1 MPESEFNFQ
10 GSVIAI
16 TGGTKGIGA
25 AITESFLAAGA
36 IVVMCARKPPD
47 KIPTVEGRVAEFQ
60 SCDVRKADAVSSWIE
75 SIVAKHGR
83 LDVLVNN
90 AGGTPELSTADSSPR
105 LFDSIV

>member
-36 IVVMCARKPPD
+36 IVVMCAR
-47 KIPTVEGRVAEFQ
+47 
-60 SCDVRKADAVSSWIE
+60 
-75 SIVAKHGR
+75 
-83 LDVLVNN
+83 
-90 AGGTPELSTADSSPR
+90 
-105 LFDSIV
+105 

>member
-47 KIPTVEGRVAEFQ
+47 KIPTVEGRVAE
-60 SCDVRKADAVSSWIE
+60 
-75 SIVAKHGR
+75 
-83 LDVLVNN
+83 
-90 AGGTPELSTADSSPR
+90 
-105 LFDSIV
+105 